1 MKIVI
6 TKSKIVLRDV
16 LFFLLYFPRFKPLC
30 IEYMPNLKSID
41 WLYSL
46 LMIISGVLIGIM
58 YFKMMIGKKMIN
70 EHLKFISSVIIY
82 FSCFIFS
89 SFINNQINI
98 VRTIG
103 TFFSIISFVMLIQ
116 VTCLNLEIR
125 IFEIF
130 EFAEKLDKKEKPTK
144 TAKKGSKKE

>member
-46 LMIISGVLIGIM
+46 LMIISGVLVGIM
-58 YFKMMIGKKMIN
+58 YFKMLIGKNMIN

-82 FSCFIFS
+82 FSCWEYPKVCV
-89 SFINNQINI
+89 NLQTD
-98 VRTIG
+98 VR
-103 TFFSIISFVMLIQ
+103 
-116 VTCLNLEIR
+116 
-125 IFEIF
+125 
-130 EFAEKLDKKEKPTK
+130 
-144 TAKKGSKKE
+144 